1 MRFFA
6 NLKEDNIRFEMVGS
20 DSTKTKILFVCTG
33 NICRSPVAQAILQ
46 KKLNQSGLTDKMY
59 VDSAGTHACH
69 VGEKADS
76 RSQHSAA
83 FRGYSLIGHAARQI
97 VPEDFDRFDL
107 ILAMDWK
114 NLRQLQSM
122 APEYCRHK
130 IELIMRYAQNYDDA
144 EVPDPYYSEQAAF
157 NLVVEYVEDA
167 VNGLLDSV
175 SRRSAKAA

>member
-1 MRFFA
+1 MELSSRQV
-6 NLKEDNIRFEMVGS
+6 KYIV
-20 DSTKTKILFVCTG
+20 
-33 NICRSPVAQAILQ
+33 P
-46 KKLNQSGLTDKMY
+46 KKLIQSGDTGKVY
-59 VDSAGTHACH
+59 VDSAGTHGCH

-83 FRGYSLIGHAARQI
+83 FRGYSLIGHSARQI
-97 VPEDFDRFDL
+97 AIEDFERFDL

-122 APEYCRHK
+122 APEHCRHK

-144 EVPDPYYSEQAAF
+144 EVPDPYYSDQAVF

-167 VNGLLDSV
+167 INGLMDSV
-175 SRRSAKAA
+175 LRRIAQAA

>member
-1 MRFFA
+1 M
-6 NLKEDNIRFEMVGS
+6 RFEMVNS

-46 KKLNQSGLTDKMY
+46 KKLIQSGDTGKVY
-59 VDSAGTHACH
+59 VDSAGTHGCH

-83 FRGYSLIGHAARQI
+83 FRGYSLIGHSARQI
-97 VPEDFDRFDL
+97 APEDFERFDL

-122 APEYCRHK
+122 APEHCRHK

-144 EVPDPYYSEQAAF
+144 EVPDPYYSDQAAF

-167 VNGLLDSV
+167 VNGLMDSV
-175 SRRSAKAA
+175 LRRIAQAA